1 MALLRKFEAKRKTTL
16 NASRKHTMGGF
27 SHNEREM
34 RKLECSAN
42 YDGNLGQ
49 ENFVP
54 GMSKSKRKVIK
65 YFIRSQRARH
75 VLFTRDQA
83 QIYVKSW
90 LDTFGFGRFW
100 NVEFGI
106 IMRWNYLGIE
116 GAFSIQ
122 NASTT
127 CFQI

>member
-16 NASRKHTMGGF
+16 NASRKHTMGF
-27 SHNEREM
+27 FHNEREI
-34 RKLECSAN
+34 RKLEYSAN

-83 QIYVKSW
+83 QIYVKS
-90 LDTFGFGRFW
+90 
-100 NVEFGI
+100 
-106 IMRWNYLGIE
+106 
-116 GAFSIQ
+116 
-122 NASTT
+122 
-127 CFQI
+127 